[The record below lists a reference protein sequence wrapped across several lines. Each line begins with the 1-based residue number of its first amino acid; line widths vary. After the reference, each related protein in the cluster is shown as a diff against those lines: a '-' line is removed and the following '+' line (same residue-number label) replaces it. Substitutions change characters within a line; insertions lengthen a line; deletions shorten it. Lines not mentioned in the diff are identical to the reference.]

1 MCVPGR
7 SPEYNTFAASH
18 SNEPTSDYMGDK
30 ILGIGMTYR
39 KNSTPV
45 TGVQTYLAGCSVMDA
60 TKNYFYAK
68 SNPSSSISANA
79 DLINAS
85 ATQSISTNALSIFTT
100 IFNSKGI
107 TFPLLTNNSTVLN
120 SMTFTENRCM
130 RAPGASCFSDL
141 DCAPSKV
148 IADKMKTI
156 SAEDTTVTAILNKY
170 EVKFWQEELVCSQ
183 ATAKSDAAYSAFN
196 NRCCREVGKTISI
209 PSHDSTNLLDMS
221 SAPGVDIKMSSSIRY
236 SRVATVYKDQKE
248 KPTDFPMLDVA
259 SKDQCSSGCKSTSGL
274 NNQFSTFSAYA
285 ERTSCSGDWIRNFAD
300 GKHKW
305 DKTRFQTFSP
315 SMFRCFNW
323 LPSADNAPYT
333 CKDFEKDDPGCN
345 IVQTSPYSGKAKA
358 VMTFL
363 GKLELMGIPQIAV
376 ETGEFF
382 NTTIEG
388 DMSCRSKPNAVTDD
402 TYPGGANA
410 GAADKYAYPLGLYTD
425 GTNGVAGAEY
435 SDSNGKRLYSAVD
448 ATNFVGMKQ
457 VFKSD
462 EVSSCLPAGTTM
474 AVGADAN
481 LCCTGF
487 INAKNNKCQLP
498 DFVDVSIYTN
508 KYVSSEAKKLSAALF
523 DQNGYI
529 KDPSYVAQLACEK
542 SICASGTLAYGVLVS
557 RLKTPGQEDL
567 EDKHYRFLEGSVNS
581 DDANGILS
589 IYNQGVKL
597 NTHAYCYP
605 AGSNSSQDITIISCG
620 Q

>member
-1 MCVPGR
+1 
-7 SPEYNTFAASH
+7 
-18 SNEPTSDYMGDK
+18 
-30 ILGIGMTYR
+30 
-39 KNSTPV
+39 
-45 TGVQTYLAGCSVMDA
+45 
-60 TKNYFYAK
+60 
-68 SNPSSSISANA
+68 
-79 DLINAS
+79 
-85 ATQSISTNALSIFTT
+85 
-100 IFNSKGI
+100 
-107 TFPLLTNNSTVLN
+107 
-120 SMTFTENRCM
+120 
-130 RAPGASCFSDL
+130 
-141 DCAPSKV
+141 
-148 IADKMKTI
+148 
-156 SAEDTTVTAILNKY
+156 
-170 EVKFWQEELVCSQ
+170 
-183 ATAKSDAAYSAFN
+183 
-196 NRCCREVGKTISI
+196 
-209 PSHDSTNLLDMS
+209 
-221 SAPGVDIKMSSSIRY
+221 
-236 SRVATVYKDQKE
+236 
-248 KPTDFPMLDVA
+248 
-259 SKDQCSSGCKSTSGL
+259 
-274 NNQFSTFSAYA
+274 
-285 ERTSCSGDWIRNFAD
+285 
-300 GKHKW
+300 
-305 DKTRFQTFSP
+305 
-315 SMFRCFNW
+315 MFRCFNW

-363 GKLELMGIPQIAV
+363 GKLELMGIPQIAI
-376 ETGEFF
+376 ESGEFF
-382 NTTIEG
+382 NTTVEG

-425 GTNGVAGAEY
+425 NTNGVAGAEY
-435 SDSNGKRLYSAVD
+435 SDGSKKLYSAID
-448 ATNFVGMKQ
+448 ANNFVGMKQ
-457 VFKSD
+457 VFKAD

-498 DFVDVSIYTN
+498 DFVDVSVYTN
-508 KYVSSEAKKLSAALF
+508 KYVSSEAKKLSANLF

-542 SICASGTLAYGVLVS
+542 NICASGTLAYGVLVS

-605 AGSNSSQDITIISCG
+605 AGSTSNQDITIISCG